1 MQVRLLGPIEVEVD
15 GTSLPVRG
23 RRRQALLCLLA
34 LHRGRVVSADRLID
48 VVWSDAP
55 GETSGNTL
63 QSHVSQ
69 LRHLL
74 GGREAIV
81 ARPPG
86 YVLDLPRGAV
96 DAEVAED
103 LVEQALRAA
112 DVAERARRTRQ
123 ALDLWRGPPL
133 AGITGLPGL
142 DEHADRLATLRL
154 RAMYAS
160 FEARLALGRH
170 AEVLPELERHARD
183 HPLDERLHGQLILAL
198 YRADRQAEALA
209 AYRRLSR
216 TLDDELGIRPSQ
228 SMRDLEAAVRR
239 QDPRLAASAPP
250 AARAPTRVGTAVVGR
265 DAELAVLCAAVEAA
279 AGGAGGTVFVVGE
292 PGIGKSRLADEAAR
306 HAEQLDLT
314 VLRGRAAAPRMQF
327 RALTEALLSV
337 LRRTG
342 LPDDPALAPYRPAL
356 SRLLPE
362 WRAEGAA
369 EARESLVV
377 LAEAVLRLV
386 LSLSRPRG
394 CVLILEDLH
403 DADPETLAVVDYLVD
418 NAGREPVL
426 VVGTA
431 RADPGPALRMVA
443 ATQHRR
449 AARVLELHRLTGGA
463 VAELAGA
470 CLEVPADEVPEPVL
484 EKLLATA
491 DGIPLHVEEL
501 LATMVGE
508 GVLIRRD
515 GRWSVDGPVSPLV
528 PVSLRATLTGRV
540 DRLGADARTML
551 VAASLLGRRFPAA
564 AAGAAAALETTA
576 LMDGLREAV
585 GAQLLVPQDDADWYA
600 FRHALIAD
608 ALQARLLPMERA
620 VLARRAA
627 EWLSEA
633 APFDGVEQL
642 TAELWMTAGE
652 PVRAAGQWAEAGRRA
667 AARGA
672 VSTAAALLER
682 ALSQPGADPAGTVAA
697 ELVRVYALAG
707 RVDDAYTLA
716 ARMDRGA
723 APVHLHLAE
732 VAAAAGHWQQ
742 GMQELAEVRRLLG
755 ADPEPRVRARM
766 DALAAELVFGDPA
779 VTNRRDA
786 ARQLAGQALRL
797 AEATG
802 QPDVA
807 CSALETLGRCAR
819 LDDLEQAD
827 ALYERGLATAEAH
840 GLVTWRMNLLY
851 HLGADHGIRAADPGR
866 LVEALEVANRAGAV
880 VTALNIELELAIVRL
895 CRGEY
900 RAAEEATAR
909 GERTACGLRLTHT
922 ALVALGERVMVAAH
936 RGDGAQVEALHAR
949 YRQLGGEEDDFGS
962 AVRGLGLAFHHL
974 LHERVP
980 AALAELR
987 AAAAEESRRP
997 TSYLSLI
1004 HGPYLFLSVLAG
1016 GGGAADCAA
1025 MARSAQGRARWNQ
1038 QFLALAEALLH
1049 GRAGRYPDAEAAVA
1063 RFLTLAEPYPLAR
1076 HLGLR
1081 LVAPEAIDGAWGD
1094 PASWLRMAAAHFH
1107 GSAPLVARAC
1117 RAALRQTGASV
1128 PQHRRGSDAL
1138 PASVRERGITVREYE
1153 VLRLLVDRLNNRE
1166 ISRRLFLSPRTVEK
1180 HVAHVIAKLG
1190 AADRA
1195 DAAAHAAALAAPEF
1209 G

>member
-1 MQVRLLGPIEVEVD
+1 MQVRLLGPVEVEVD
-15 GTSLPVRG
+15 GTPGPVRG
-23 RRRQALLCLLA
+23 RRRQALLCMLA
-34 LHRGRVVSADRLID
+34 LHRGRVVSADRLVD
-48 VVWSDAP
+48 VVWHDAP
-55 GETSGNTL
+55 GEVSGNTL

-74 GGREAIV
+74 GGRDAIV
-81 ARPPG
+81 ARSPG
-86 YVLDLPRGAV
+86 YLLDLPRGAV

-103 LVEQALRAA
+103 LVERALRSA
-112 DVAERARRTRQ
+112 DVTERARRTRQ

-133 AGITGLPGL
+133 DGVAGLPGL
-142 DEHADRLATLRL
+142 DDHADRLATLRL
-154 RAMYAS
+154 RAVYAS

-170 AEVLPELERHARD
+170 AEVLSELERHARD

-198 YRADRQAEALA
+198 YRAERQADALA

-216 TLDDELGIRPSQ
+216 SLDEELGIRPSP
-228 SMRDLEAAVRR
+228 SLRDLEAAVRR
-239 QDPRLAASAPP
+239 QDPRLAAPAPP
-250 AARAPTRVGTAVVGR
+250 VARARTRVGTALVGR
-265 DAELAVLCAAVEAA
+265 DAEKAVVCAAVEAA
-279 AGGAGGTVFVVGE
+279 AGGAGGAVFVVGE
-292 PGIGKSRLADEAAR
+292 PGVGKSRLADEAAR
-306 HAEQLDLT
+306 QAGESDLT
-314 VLRGRAAAPRMQF
+314 VLRGRSAAPRMQF

-342 LPDDPALAPYRPAL
+342 LPDDPALLPYRPAL
-356 SRLLPE
+356 ARLLPE
-362 WRAEGAA
+362 WRADGAG
-369 EARESLVV
+369 EAGDSLVV
-377 LAEAVLRLV
+377 LAEAVLRLAV
-386 LSLSRPRG
+386 SLSRPRG

-418 NAGREPVL
+418 NAAREPVL

-431 RADPGPALRMVA
+431 RGDPGPALSMVA
-443 ATQHRR
+443 AARHRR
-449 AARVLELHRLTGGA
+449 AARVLELCRLPAGA

-470 CLEVPADEVPEPVL
+470 CLDAPAEAVPEPVI
-484 EKLLATA
+484 EQLLASA

-508 GVLIRRD
+508 GVLTRRD
-515 GRWSVDGPVSPLV
+515 GRWEVDGPVCPPV
-528 PVSLRATLTGRV
+528 PPSLRSTLTGRV
-540 DRLGADARTML
+540 DRLGPDARTVL
-551 VAASLLGRRFPAA
+551 AAASLLGRRFPAA

-576 LMDGLREAV
+576 LLDGLREAV
-585 GAQLLVPQDDADWYA
+585 GAQLLVPQAEADWYA

-608 ALQARLLPMERA
+608 ALQARMLPMERA

-627 EWLSEA
+627 GWLSGA

-652 PVRAAGQWAEAGRRA
+652 PVRAAAQWAEAGRRA

-672 VSTAAALLER
+672 VSTAAELLER
-682 ALSQPGADPAGTVAA
+682 ALSEPGADPDGTVAA

-707 RVDDAYTLA
+707 RVDDAEKLA
-716 ARMDRGA
+716 AGMDRGA
-723 APVHLHLAE
+723 APVHLHLAQ

-742 GMQELAEVRRLLG
+742 GLRELAEARRLLG
-755 ADPEPRVRARM
+755 DDPEPRARARM

-779 VTNRRDA
+779 VAGRRDT
-786 ARQLAGQALRL
+786 ARRLAGRALRA

-819 LDDLEQAD
+819 LDDLEKAD
-827 ALYERGLATAEAH
+827 ALYERGLATAEAN

-900 RAAEEATAR
+900 KEAEEATAR
-909 GERTACGLRLTHT
+909 GERTATGLRLDHT

-949 YRQLGGEEDDFGS
+949 YRRLGGDKDDFGS
-962 AVRGLGLAFHHL
+962 AVRGLGLAFDHL

-980 AALAELR
+980 DALAELR
-987 AAAAEESRRP
+987 AAAAEEARRP

-1004 HGPYLFLSVLAG
+1004 HGPHLFLSVLAG
-1016 GGGAADCAA
+1016 GGTEADGAA

-1038 QFLALAEALLH
+1038 QFLALSEALLH
-1049 GRAGRYPDAEAAVA
+1049 GRAGRRDEAGAA
-1063 RFLTLAEPYPLAR
+1063 ITRFLALAEPYPLAR

-1081 LVAPEAIDGAWGD
+1081 LIAPEAAGGAWGD

-1107 GSAPLVARAC
+1107 GTAPVVARAC
-1117 RAALRQTGASV
+1117 RAALRRSGASV

-1138 PASVRERGITVREYE
+1138 PGPVRERGITVREYE
-1153 VLRLLVDRLNNRE
+1153 VLRLLVDRLDNRE

-1195 DAAAHAAALAAPEF
+1195 GAAAFLEY